1 VVAVTRRALL
11 GAGAVAALGTAGC
24 GVSRDRPAPPA
35 DADVLAGLLA
45 VERELVTAW
54 RAAAALA
61 GAEGATARAVLAHE
75 RTHVRRLE
83 AALAGRSA
91 AGAPVPSD
99 VTRAARELRT
109 QAGAGDGP
117 AALDAALALERA
129 AAAAHIAAL
138 GRLRDPEA
146 RTLVM
151 GLSGAEAQHAAAVA
165 LTLGR
170 EPLPDAF
177 AGTLSA

>member
-24 GVSRDRPAPPA
+24 GVSTDRPAP

-45 VERELVTAW
+45 VERELVAAW
-54 RAAAALA
+54 SAAAALP
-61 GAEGATARAVLAHE
+61 GAEGETARAVLAHE
-75 RTHVRRLE
+75 RAHVRRLE
-83 AALAGRSA
+83 AALAGGVG
-91 AGAPVPSD
+91 AGAPVPPD
-99 VTRAARELRT
+99 VTRAARALRT
-109 QAGAGDGP
+109 HAGAGEGR
-117 AALDAALALERA
+117 AAFDAALALERA
-129 AAAAHIAAL
+129 AAAAHAAAL

-151 GLSGAEAQHAAAVA
+151 ALSGAEAQHAAAVA
-165 LTLGR
+165 LALGR